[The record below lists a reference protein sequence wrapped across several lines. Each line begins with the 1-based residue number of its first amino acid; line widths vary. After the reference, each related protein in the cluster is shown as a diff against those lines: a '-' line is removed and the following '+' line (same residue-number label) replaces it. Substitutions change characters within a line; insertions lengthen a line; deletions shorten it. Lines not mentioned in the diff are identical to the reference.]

1 MLAGKRILITGV
13 VARES
18 IAYGVAEQGQRLGAE
33 VVLTGCG
40 HGLALTRSL
49 AESLPEPP
57 EVLELDVNDPSHF
70 APLVERLAEKWGGLD
85 GALHAESA
93 LVAFQTSAYSLRA
106 LAGALTPL
114 FTPGASVVGL
124 DLDAPAGW
132 PVYDWMGVSKA
143 ALRVVS
149 RRVAREL
156 EPCGVRVNLV
166 SAGAT
171 ARDAVVDAVC
181 LLLSD
186 RSRAMTGEVVY
197 ADGT

>member
-18 IAYGVAEQGQRLGAE
+18 IACGVAEQAQRLGAD
-33 VVLTGCG
+33 VVLTGYG
-40 HGLALTRSL
+40 HGLALTRGVAL
-49 AESLPEPP
+49 RLPGRP
-57 EVLELDVNDPSHF
+57 EVLELDVNDPRHF
-70 APLVERLAEKWGGLD
+70 GPLVERLAEKWGGLD
-85 GALHAESA
+85 GALHAETA
-93 LVAFQTSAYSLRA
+93 LEAFQTSAYA
-106 LAGALTPL
+106 LQALTGALTPL

-132 PVYDWMGVSKA
+132 PVCDWMGVSKT

-166 SAGAT
+166 SAT
-171 ARDAVVDAVC
+171 ASAGDAVADAVC

-186 RSRAMTGEVVY
+186 RSGAMTGEVVP
-197 ADGT
+197 AHGA